1 MTRDDRPRPAPGEPL
16 ERGPS
21 DSEERRVGVLGPRLP
36 TNLAWRLLSC
46 SLEAPETVT
55 VGEPAP
61 FFFRVKNRAP
71 TSLTLEC
78 ASSRTWGWFVDD
90 VPEAGVGRF
99 EPPAKPATVAFGPR
113 EQRTFVGRWDGQ
125 FRETDGE
132 RERWVPATG
141 TRTLTTYLAVE
152 NWETR
157 GLTATADLTVRG

>member
-1 MTRDDRPRPAPGEPL
+1 MTRDDRSSPDPHEAL
-16 ERGPS
+16 EHGREDREG
-21 DSEERRVGVLGPRLP
+21 RRVGVVGPRLP
-36 TNLAWRLLSC
+36 TALAWRFLSC

-78 ASSRTWGWFVDD
+78 ATSRTWGWIVDD
-90 VPEAGVGRF
+90 VPEAGVGCF

-113 EQRTFVGRWDGQ
+113 ERRTFVGRWDGQ

-141 TRTLTTYLAVE
+141 THTLTAYLALE
-152 NWETR
+152 DWRGR
-157 GLTATADLTVRG
+157 GLTESVDLTVRG